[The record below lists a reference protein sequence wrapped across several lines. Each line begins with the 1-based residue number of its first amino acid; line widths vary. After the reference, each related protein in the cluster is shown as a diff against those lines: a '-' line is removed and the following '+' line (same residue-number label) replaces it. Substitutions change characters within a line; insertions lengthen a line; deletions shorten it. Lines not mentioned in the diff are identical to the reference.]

1 MSAIGTMTT
10 GVGVVTTF
18 NLTFVPQYIHYVAGT
33 QLTGLK
39 VSVLGDGVLTDLDAA
54 GLSAL
59 YNIRQ
64 FGQLANGYTI
74 PVADG
79 LIPGKNVE
87 ITATNSAAQTPTLYA
102 ISLQYGSAYIQCL
115 RQTALANSGV
125 VLERF
130 AYMAIPAIAAGDDL
144 NITFV
149 DGLVQK
155 FTNAELAPVANL
167 FQSASLNII
176 DNTEQMI
183 DAVQYTPAANRTV
196 YVVRASGAELQQKVS

>member
-1 MSAIGTMTT
+1 MSQIGTLTT

-18 NLTFVPQYIHYVAGT
+18 NLTYVPQYIHFVAAT

-39 VSVLGDGVLTDLDAA
+39 VTVLGDGVIMDLDAA

-64 FGQLANGYTI
+64 FGQVTNGYNI
-74 PVADG
+74 PLTDG

-87 ITATNSAAQTPTLYA
+87 IVATNSAAQTPILYA
-102 ISLQYGSAYIQCL
+102 MSMQKGSAYIQSL

-125 VLERF
+125 VLKKF
-130 AYMAIPAIAAGDDL
+130 AYMAIPAIAAADVL

-149 DGLVQK
+149 DGLVDK
-155 FTNAELAPVANL
+155 VEAAELPARSNL
-167 FQSASLNII
+167 YQSASLNII
-176 DNTEQMI
+176 DNVEGMI
-183 DAVQYTPAANRTV
+183 DTVQFTPSANRTV
-196 YVVRASGAELQQKVS
+196 YVVRYSGADLDQQVI